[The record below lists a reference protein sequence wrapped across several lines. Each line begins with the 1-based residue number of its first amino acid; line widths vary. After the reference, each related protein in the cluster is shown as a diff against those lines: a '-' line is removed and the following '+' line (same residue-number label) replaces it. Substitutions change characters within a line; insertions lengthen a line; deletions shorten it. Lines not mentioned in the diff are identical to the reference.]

1 MQGENPI
8 VRDELDALSKIDQ
21 NKLMDKLKHPLIVEL
36 VQTSQFNRSEEI
48 FFKLYQ
54 CNYPSELMKYSA
66 YVNCYS
72 RFEEFS
78 ITGDTV
84 KFIKELET
92 QKRRIRELVINAC
105 REYNHLVL
113 SVKKETEKI
122 IFKEEFNKL
131 INDNVMRLQNNYWNQ
146 QGGFD
151 KVINQ
156 VRTKVKEMSKMIN
169 EFKSHSMKINDI
181 CEQISKKLFF
191 HIEKNA
197 DIYNKDDFILEQER
211 VCKETSQ
218 FIEEK
223 ATEIIDLL
231 MKSYSFISNVDEV
244 EVFKGFKA
252 YIEEIS
258 KKGFNDALE
267 RSLTNSI
274 ITMHRA
280 MLGEGG
286 NAYLSAFFRVDVL
299 LSEGKFKKSN
309 YKFEPDDKELT
320 TIINNTVAR
329 MKSSAESAPEIYSL
343 FTKRN
348 PD

>member
-1 MQGENPI
+1 MI
-8 VRDELDALSKIDQ
+8 YVSSDYR
-21 NKLMDKLKHPLIVEL
+21 KLTI
-36 VQTSQFNRSEEI
+36 
-48 FFKLYQ
+48 
-54 CNYPSELMKYSA
+54 
-66 YVNCYS
+66 
-72 RFEEFS
+72 
-78 ITGDTV
+78 G
-84 KFIKELET
+84 
-92 QKRRIRELVINAC
+92 
-105 REYNHLVL
+105 
-113 SVKKETEKI
+113 
-122 IFKEEFNKL
+122 KL
-131 INDNVMRLQNNYWNQ
+131 INDNVRRLQNNYWNQ

-181 CEQISKKLFF
+181 CEQISKRLFF

-231 MKSYSFISNVDEV
+231 MKSYGFISNVDEV

-274 ITMHRA
+274 IAMHRA

-286 NAYLSAFFRVDVL
+286 NSYLSAFFRVDVL

-309 YKFEPDDKELT
+309 YKL
-320 TIINNTVAR
+320 NNAT
-329 MKSSAESAPEIYSL
+329 L
-343 FTKRN
+343 
-348 PD
+348 